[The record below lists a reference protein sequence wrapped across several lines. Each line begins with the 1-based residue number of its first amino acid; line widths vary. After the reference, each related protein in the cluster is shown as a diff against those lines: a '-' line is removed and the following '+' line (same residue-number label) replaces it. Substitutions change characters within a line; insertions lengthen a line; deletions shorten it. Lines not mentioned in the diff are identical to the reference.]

1 MFLEERAAFGSLEE
15 GDSSVLVFCILI
27 IPSIMALSL
36 FKDKVLV
43 SKVDWQI
50 MMEVTQV
57 LMKMIS
63 ASLPSAEQSNDM
75 TMRILERALEAFDG
89 LWNTCGFFSTVTLP
103 WGVFI
108 NLRDSFP
115 SGEVKWSLSSKCQ
128 NLFFFQYI
136 FQLDFNH
143 TPIKSK
149 HDKIVKI

>member
-115 SGEVKWSLSSKCQ
+115 SGEVKWSEVCLQSVKTCSS
-128 NLFFFQYI
+128 
-136 FQLDFNH
+136 FNIYFSW
-143 TPIKSK
+143 TSIIPQSR
-149 HDKIVKI
+149 VNMTRL